1 MVGIEITEQKKGG
14 LRYHTIKGNFLVYEI
29 LIYLFCQLRLFVF
42 SSFHNLV
49 NTEEI
54 NV

>member
-14 LRYHTIKGNFLVYEI
+14 LRYYTIKGNFLVYEI
-29 LIYLFCQLRLFVF
+29 LIYLFYQLRLFVF

-49 NTEEI
+49 NTEET